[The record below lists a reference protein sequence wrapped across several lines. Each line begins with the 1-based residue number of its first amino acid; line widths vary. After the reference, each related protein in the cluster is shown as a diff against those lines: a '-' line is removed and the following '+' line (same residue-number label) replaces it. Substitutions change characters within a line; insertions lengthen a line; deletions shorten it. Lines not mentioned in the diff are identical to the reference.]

1 MINWIGSR
9 PSIFYLERNWPR
21 AARSSRSRSND
32 IAADPGRSRD
42 SNNHR
47 STPSFPF
54 LPNLFRQP
62 RATPHFYS
70 DSIVAG
76 NNERLNDIEYVS
88 RMRRCNYASPV
99 HVHLE
104 MRTAADV
111 VDDCE
116 RRSRVAR
123 KYFYSSATFRR
134 KHAIEERSV
143 FETRNRWFS
152 IRPTARNDLVVR
164 RKKRMGSRSKR
175 IVLIAGKN
183 TNDRLVNSICLL
195 LLSSSLYFQRS
206 K

>member
-1 MINWIGSR
+1 MAAGS
-9 PSIFYLERNWPR
+9 PIFSLEIQRYR
-21 AARSSRSRSND
+21 R
-32 IAADPGRSRD
+32 RSRD

-54 LPNLFRQP
+54 LPNLFR
-62 RATPHFYS
+62 ATPHFYS
-70 DSIVAG
+70 DSVVAG

-175 IVLIAGKN
+175 ITLIAGKN
-183 TNDRLVNSICLL
+183 TNDRPVNSICLL
-195 LLSSSLYFQRS
+195 LLSSSVYFQRS

>member
-32 IAADPGRSRD
+32 IAADPVIRIIIDPLRLSL
-42 SNNHR
+42 
-47 STPSFPF
+47 SFQIYF
-54 LPNLFRQP
+54 AN
-62 RATPHFYS
+62 RAPHFYS
-70 DSIVAG
+70 DSVVAG

-99 HVHLE
+99 HVHFE

-152 IRPTARNDLVVR
+152 IRPTARNGLVVR

-183 TNDRLVNSICLL
+183 TNDRPVNSICLL